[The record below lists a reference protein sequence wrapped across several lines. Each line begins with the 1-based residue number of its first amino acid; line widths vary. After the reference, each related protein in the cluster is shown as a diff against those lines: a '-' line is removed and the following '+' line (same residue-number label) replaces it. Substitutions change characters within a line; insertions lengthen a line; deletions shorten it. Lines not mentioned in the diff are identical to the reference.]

1 MSRPAL
7 SQKEIAHISQAITAA
22 RLRDR
27 DRTRQPGPQKAAEE
41 GGCGV
46 VGFAASV
53 PVSGRHIFEPCIQMH
68 NRGNGKGGGIAAA
81 GFPPEQM
88 GVDAATLRDD
98 YILQVALLDP
108 KTEREVEEACIT
120 PFLRVDHKDRIH
132 TAADHRDFGL
142 DVKPPD
148 VVRYFV
154 RVKDKELDRYAAEL
168 GLPDAPRREVE
179 DEFIFQNSR
188 RLNEQFYT
196 SLGAQKAFVL
206 SHARNLIILKIVGYA
221 ESVVQY
227 YGMEDFKAKA
237 WIAHQRYPT
246 KGRVWHPGGSHPF
259 IGMNEA
265 LVHNGDF
272 ANYFAVSEY
281 LHQYGLHTQFLTDT
295 EVSAILFDLY
305 TRVLKYPL
313 EYVIEAMAP
322 TTELDFERLPASKK
336 ATYRAIQS
344 LHLHAS
350 PDGPWFFIVARSQP
364 DQHRLQLMGITD
376 TSMLRP
382 QVFALQEGDVSIG
395 LVASEKQAID
405 ATLSSLHQEDP
416 RFRLVADRYWNARGG
431 SHTDGGAFV
440 FTVSDN
446 GGAPQLICQDK
457 FGRQVTA
464 PAGEYRVDQRQPARR
479 PAQPENLAGLLDPG
493 TVRPKEAYQHV
504 AGTMAGWDFLEL
516 CWLLA
521 EVEKTAAGSD
531 SGRDWALELL
541 TLLNDRRYDCGA
553 KKRSM
558 VLQLVRE
565 SINRLLDQVPS
576 IGEGQ
581 GGRYRRIDW
590 QTRSALRAPAPGEE
604 VLVVGAQGFPPEGPE
619 CDARLEVL
627 AYQQGWKRF
636 IIYRLKGQRF
646 QGCGLGPDTVGVRID
661 LYGASGDYVASGI
674 DGLELHIHD
683 NGQDQLAQIIK
694 AGRLVVHGDVGQ
706 AFMYGAKGGE
716 VFVMGNGAGRPLINS
731 VGRPRVVINGTCL
744 DFLAESFMAGD
755 PLNGGGFVVL
765 NGMGFDDAGAVRPLE
780 LAYPGSNLFS
790 LASGGAIYVRD
801 PNKQVIDEQLNGG
814 QVSALG
820 EEEWRLILPYLE
832 INQELFGISIEEHL
846 LKVDGVKRSPLEV
859 YRKVT
864 PGRMAVLAKEAV
876 PE

>member
-7 SQKEIAHISQAITAA
+7 SQKNIAGITRAIMAH
-22 RLRDR
+22 RLRQKDASK
-27 DRTRQPGPQKAAEE
+27 QVIPQKAAEE

-53 PVSGRHIFEPCIQMH
+53 PVRGRHIFEPSIQMH

-88 GVDAATLRDD
+88 GVDADTLRED
-98 YILQVALLDP
+98 YILQAALLDP
-108 KTEREVEEACIT
+108 KAENEVEEACIT
-120 PFLRVDHKDRIH
+120 PFLRIDHKDRIQPV
-132 TAADHRDFGL
+132 ADHRDLGL

-154 RVKDKELDRYAAEL
+154 RVKDDELERFAAEMEL
-168 GLPDAPRREVE
+168 ADAPPREVE
-179 DEFIFQNSR
+179 DEFIFRNSR
-188 RLNEQFYT
+188 RLNERFYS
-196 SLGAQKAFVL
+196 SLGDQQAFVL
-206 SHARNLIILKIVGYA
+206 SHARNLVILKIVGYA
-221 ESVVQY
+221 ENVVQY
-227 YGMEDFKAKA
+227 YGMENFKANA

-259 IGMNEA
+259 IGLNEA

-272 ANYFAVSEY
+272 ANYYAVSEY
-281 LHQYGLHTQFLTDT
+281 LHQHGIHTQFLTDT
-295 EVSAILFDLY
+295 EVSVILFDLF
-305 TRVLKYPL
+305 TRVYKYPM

-322 TTELDFERLPASKK
+322 TTELDFERLPYEKQS
-336 ATYRAIQS
+336 TYRAIQS

-364 DQHRLQLMGITD
+364 DQNQLQLMGITD

-431 SHTDGGAFV
+431 SHTDGGAFI

-446 GGAPQLICQDK
+446 GDGAKLICQDK
-457 FGRQVTA
+457 FGREVKA
-464 PAGEYRVDQRQPARR
+464 PAGEYKIDQTQAAHP
-479 PAQPENLAGLLDPG
+479 PAQPDNLAQMLEPG
-493 TVRPKEAYQHV
+493 AANAGEAFQV
-504 AGTMAGWDFLEL
+504 ISVQLASWDFAEL
-516 CWLLA
+516 AWLLA
-521 EVEKTAAGSD
+521 ELEKAAAVGD
-531 SGRDWALELL
+531 AGRDLALELL

-553 KKRSM
+553 MKRSM

-565 SINRLLDQVPS
+565 CINRILDQVPA
-576 IGEGQ
+576 IGEGE

-590 QTRSALRAPAPGEE
+590 QSRADLRAPASGEE
-604 VLVVGAQGFPPEGPE
+604 VLVVCAREFPPEGDD
-619 CDARLEVL
+619 CDARLEVS
-627 AYQQGWKRF
+627 AYELGWKRF
-636 IIYRLKGQRF
+636 LIYRLKGQRF
-646 QGCGLGPDTVGVRID
+646 QGCGLGPATEDVRID

-716 VFVMGNGAGRPLINS
+716 IYVMGNGAGRPLINS

-765 NGMGFDDAGAVRPLE
+765 NGLAFDDKGRVVPLE
-780 LAYPGSNLFS
+780 LPYPGSNLFS

-801 PNKQVIDEQLNGG
+801 PHKLVIEEQLNGG
-814 QVSALG
+814 QIDQIG
-820 EEEWRLILPYLE
+820 DEEWQLILPYLE
-832 INQELFGISIEEHL
+832 ANQELFGISIEDHL
-846 LKVDGVKRSPLEV
+846 LPVDGQKLSPAEV

-864 PGRMAVLAKEAV
+864 PKRLAVLAKEAI

>member
-7 SQKEIAHISQAITAA
+7 SQKEIADTTQAIMAA
-22 RLRDR
+22 RLRAKDQSR
-27 DRTRQPGPQKAAEE
+27 RPSPQKAAEE

-53 PVSGRHIFEPCIQMH
+53 PVRGRHIFEPSIQMH

-81 GFPPEQM
+81 GFTPEQM

-108 KTEREVEEACIT
+108 KAEQTVEEACIT
-120 PFLRVDHKDRIH
+120 PFLRIDHKDRIQ
-132 TAADHRDFGL
+132 TVADHRDLGL

-154 RVKDKELDRYAAEL
+154 RVKERDLAAYAAEL
-168 GLPDAPRREVE
+168 GLAPGREAE

-188 RLNEQFYT
+188 RLNERFYT
-196 SLGAQKAFVL
+196 SLGDQQAFVL

-221 ESVVQY
+221 ENVVQY
-227 YGMEDFKAKA
+227 YGMEDFKAKT

-272 ANYFAVSEY
+272 ANYYAVSEY
-281 LHQYGLHTQFLTDT
+281 LHQHGLHTQFLTDT
-295 EVSAILFDLY
+295 EVSVILFDLY
-305 TRVLKYPL
+305 TRVFKYPL

-322 TTELDFERLPASKK
+322 TTELDFERLPVEKK
-336 ATYRAIQS
+336 EPYRSIQA
-344 LHLHAS
+344 LHLHSS
-350 PDGPWFFIVARSQP
+350 PDGPWFFILTRSQP
-364 DQHRLQLMGITD
+364 DQGRLQLMGITD

-405 ATLSSLHQEDP
+405 ATLSSLHKEDP

-440 FTVSDN
+440 FTVTEN
-446 GGAPQLICQDK
+446 GDGSELICQDK
-457 FGRQVTA
+457 FGRQVKA
-464 PAGEYRVDQRQPARR
+464 PAGEFRVDQNQAFRR
-479 PAQPENLAGLLDPG
+479 PVQPENLAKLLDPG
-493 TVRPKEAYQHV
+493 AVRAREVFQQV
-504 AGTMAGWDFLEL
+504 AGAMVGWDFPEL

-521 EVEKTAAGSD
+521 EVEKAAAAD
-531 SGRDWALELL
+531 DAGRDWALELL

-558 VLQLVRE
+558 VLQLIRQ
-565 SINRLLDQVPS
+565 SINLVLDQVP
-576 IGEGQ
+576 GMDQGQ

-590 QTRSALRAPAPGEE
+590 QTRDTLRTPAADEE
-604 VLVVGAQGFPPEGPE
+604 VLVVCARDFPPEGPE
-619 CDARLEVL
+619 CDARLETL
-627 AYQQGWKRF
+627 AYEQGWKRF

-646 QGCGLGPDTVGVRID
+646 QGCGLGPATEGVRID

-683 NGQDQLAQIIK
+683 NGQDQLAQITK

-765 NGMGFDDAGAVRPLE
+765 NGLEFDDQGEVRPLE
-780 LAYPGSNLFS
+780 LPYPGSNLFS

-801 PNKQVIDEQLNGG
+801 PHKLVIDEQLNGG
-814 QVSALG
+814 QVTEIG
-820 EEEWRLILPYLE
+820 QEEWDLLLPYLE
-832 INQELFGISIEEHL
+832 TNEELFGISIEEHL
-846 LKVDGVKRSPLEV
+846 LKVDGQKRSPLEV

-864 PGRMAVLAKEAV
+864 PKRLAVLAKEAV

>member
-1 MSRPAL
+1 MSRPSL
-7 SQKEIAHISQAITAA
+7 SQKEIARTSQAILAA
-22 RLRDR
+22 RLRAGDQSR
-27 DRTRQPGPQKAAEE
+27 RPSPGKAAEE

-53 PVSGRHIFEPCIQMH
+53 PVRGRHIFEPSIQMH

-81 GFPPEQM
+81 GFTPEQM

-108 KTEREVEEACIT
+108 KAEQAVEEACIT
-120 PFLRVDHKDRIH
+120 PFLRIDHKDRIQ
-132 TAADHRDFGL
+132 TAADHRDLGL
-142 DVKPPD
+142 EVKPPD

-154 RVKDKELDRYAAEL
+154 RVKDEKLAAYAAEL
-168 GLPDAPRREVE
+168 GLAPGREAE

-188 RLNEQFYT
+188 RLNERFYT
-196 SLGAQKAFVL
+196 SLGDQQAFVL

-221 ESVVQY
+221 EHVVQY

-272 ANYFAVSEY
+272 ANYYAVSEY
-281 LHQYGLHTQFLTDT
+281 LHQHGLHTQFLTDT
-295 EVSAILFDLY
+295 EVSVILFDLY
-305 TRVLKYPL
+305 TRVFKYPL

-322 TTELDFERLPASKK
+322 TTELDFERLPMEKQAP
-336 ATYRAIQS
+336 YRAIQAS
-344 LHLHAS
+344 HLHAS
-350 PDGPWFFIVARSQP
+350 PDGPWFFILARSQP
-364 DQHRLQLMGITD
+364 DKGRLQLMGITD

-405 ATLSSLHQEDP
+405 ATLSSLHKEDP

-440 FTVSDN
+440 FTVTEN
-446 GGAPQLICQDK
+446 GDGAGLICQDK
-457 FGRQVTA
+457 FGRQVKA
-464 PAGEYRVDQRQPARR
+464 PAGEYRVEQSLALRQPAR
-479 PAQPENLAGLLDPG
+479 PANLADLLNPAAV
-493 TVRPKEAYQHV
+493 TAREVFQQV
-504 AGTMAGWDFLEL
+504 AGAMAGWHFPEL
-516 CWLLA
+516 GWLLS
-521 EVEKTAAGSD
+521 EVEKTAAAGD
-531 SGRDWALELL
+531 AGRDWALELL

-553 KKRSM
+553 MKRSM
-558 VLQLVRE
+558 ALQLTRE
-565 SINRLLDQVPS
+565 SINRVLDQVPG
-576 IGEGQ
+576 INEGQ

-590 QTRSALRAPAPGEE
+590 QTREALRTPAAGEE
-604 VLVVGAQGFPPEGPE
+604 VLVVCAQDFPPEGPE

-627 AYQQGWKRF
+627 AYEQGWKRF

-646 QGCGLGPDTVGVRID
+646 QGCGLGPATEGVRID
-661 LYGASGDYVASGI
+661 LYGACGDYVASGI
-674 DGLELHIHD
+674 DGLELHIHN
-683 NGQDQLAQIIK
+683 NGQDQLAQITK

-716 VFVMGNGAGRPLINS
+716 IFVMGNGAGRPLINS

-765 NGMGFDDAGAVRPLE
+765 NGLEFDDKGEVRPLE
-780 LAYPGSNLFS
+780 LPYPGSNLFS

-801 PNKQVIDEQLNGG
+801 PFKLVIDEQLNGG
-814 QVSALG
+814 QIG
-820 EEEWRLILPYLE
+820 EIGQEEWDLILPYLKTNE
-832 INQELFGISIEEHL
+832 DLFGISIEEHL
-846 LKVDGVKRSPLEV
+846 LKVDGQKRSPFEV

-864 PGRMAVLAKEAV
+864 PKRLAVLAKEAV

>member
-7 SQKEIAHISQAITAA
+7 SQKEIAGITQAIMAA
-22 RLRDR
+22 RLRDK
-27 DRTRQPGPQKAAEE
+27 DRYSRPIGQKAAEE

-53 PVSGRHIFEPCIQMH
+53 PVSGKHIFEPSIQMH

-88 GVDAATLRDD
+88 GVDADTLRQD
-98 YILQVALLDP
+98 YILQVALLDH
-108 KTEREVEEACIT
+108 KAEQEVEEACIK
-120 PFLRVDHKDRIH
+120 PFLRIDHKDRIQ
-132 TAADHRDFGL
+132 AVADYRDLGL

-154 RVKDKELDRYAAEL
+154 RVKDKELDRYASEL
-168 GLPDAPRREVE
+168 GLADAPRREVE

-188 RLNEQFYT
+188 RLNERFYA
-196 SLGAQKAFVL
+196 SLGDQQAFVL

-221 ESVVQY
+221 ETVVQY
-227 YGMEDFKAKA
+227 YGMDDFKAKA

-272 ANYFAVSEY
+272 ANYYAVSEY
-281 LHQYGLHTQFLTDT
+281 LHQHGIHTQFLTDT
-295 EVSAILFDLY
+295 EVSVILFDLF
-305 TRVLKYPL
+305 TRVYKYPM

-322 TTELDFERLPASKK
+322 TTELDFERLPSEKQS
-336 ATYRAIQS
+336 TYRAIQS
-344 LHLHAS
+344 LHLHSS

-364 DQHRLQLMGITD
+364 DQHQLQLMGITD

-405 ATLSSLHQEDP
+405 ATLSSLHEEDP

-431 SHTDGGAFV
+431 SHTDGGAFI

-446 GGAPQLICQDK
+446 GNGTKLICQDK
-457 FGRQVTA
+457 FGREVKA
-464 PAGEYRVDQRQPARR
+464 PAGEYKLEQIQTSRPPAE
-479 PAQPENLAGLLDPG
+479 PKNLAQLIEPG
-493 TVRPKEAYQHV
+493 AAQTREVFQSITRA
-504 AGTMAGWDFLEL
+504 MAAWDFPEL
-516 CWLLA
+516 CWTLA
-521 EVEKTAAGSD
+521 EIQKTAAESD
-531 SGRDWALELL
+531 AGKDWALELL
-541 TLLNDRRYDCGA
+541 TLLNNRRYDCGT

-558 VLQLVRE
+558 VLQQIRQ
-565 SINRLLDQVPS
+565 SINHVLDQVPA
-576 IGEGQ
+576 IQDGQ

-590 QTRSALRAPAPGEE
+590 HTCGALRAPAAGEE
-604 VLVVGAQGFPPEGPE
+604 VLVICAQGFAPEGND
-619 CDARLEVL
+619 CDSRLEVL
-627 AYQQGWKRF
+627 AYQLGWRRF
-636 IIYRLKGQRF
+636 IIYRLRGQRF
-646 QGCGLGPDTVGVRID
+646 QGCGLGPETSDVRID

-765 NGMGFDDAGAVRPLE
+765 NGLEFNDNGQVVPLE
-780 LAYPGSNLFS
+780 LPYPGSNLFS
-790 LASGGAIYVRD
+790 LASGGALYVRD
-801 PNKQVIDEQLNGG
+801 PHKLVIDEQLNGG
-814 QVSALG
+814 QISQI
-820 EEEWRLILPYLE
+820 EEAEWRLIRPYLE
-832 INQELFGISIEEHL
+832 TNEELFGISIDEHL
-846 LKVDGVKRSPLEV
+846 LMVDGGMRSPVEV

-864 PGRMAVLAKEAV
+864 PKKLAVLAKEAV